1 MRKSHWLEARAVT
14 YPEEF
19 YSTTEVIGLQRKW
32 KDYSY
37 TETAQMSLSGALI
50 ATAVVLKGVI
60 VLGLAV
66 WFLFF

>member
-1 MRKSHWLEARAVT
+1 MRKSHWLDVRAVA

-19 YSTTEVIGLQRKW
+19 YSTAEVIELQRKW
-32 KDYSY
+32 KDYTY
-37 TETAQMSLSGALI
+37 AETAQMSLSGGLI
-50 ATAVVLKGVI
+50 AAAVVLKGVI